1 LEFLPGY
8 KEALQGLANQAGVTL
23 SEQDLLDFA
32 MGKVPGSMKAATTAT
47 QTFITKGGE
56 LAPITEAMSKSLE
69 DVGLSAYGAVTDIEK
84 FTQSLFNAG
93 LLSLSASDAAIAY
106 EAAID
111 AVTESVT
118 KNGTTLDLNTEKG
131 RANQSA
137 YNDLAKSAMTVATA
151 TAEETLKTQGSAAA
165 QQTLQAGLSQSYKD
179 LITAAGQFGITGDAA
194 AEMARKALGIPK
206 NVNID
211 AWIADHASTT
221 LDAIKG
227 KAESLDGKIA
237 TVRIQTIQETYNRVI
252 NGGPD
257 PNRPGQAAPM
267 AVGGAVI
274 GRGQKGVDSE
284 LRLLAPGEHVLSDSD
299 VDAMG
304 GQAGVYE
311 FRKHLHSGGSA
322 TGYQYAPA
330 AAPAVTHRA
339 PAVASASAS
348 APADV
353 RVYIGNEQI
362 DARIVHVASGV
373 VGAADSGSQFMRK
386 GRG

>member
-1 LEFLPGY
+1 
-8 KEALQGLANQAGVTL
+8 
-23 SEQDLLDFA
+23 
-32 MGKVPGSMKAATTAT
+32 
-47 QTFITKGGE
+47 
-56 LAPITEAMSKSLE
+56 MSKALE

-93 LLSLSASDAAIAY
+93 LLSLSASDATIAY

-118 KNGTTLDLNTEKG
+118 KNGTTLDKHTEQG

-137 YNDLAKSAMTVATA
+137 YNDLAKAAMTVATA

-165 QQTLQAGLSQSYKD
+165 QATLQSGLKASYDD
-179 LITAAGQFGITGDAA
+179 LVAAAGQFGIVGDEADT
-194 AEMARKALGIPK
+194 MARKALGVPK
-206 NVNID
+206 NVDIN

-227 KAESLDGKIA
+227 KAESLDGKVA

-267 AVGGAVI
+267 AVGGAVL

-311 FRKHLHSGGSA
+311 FRKQLHSGGDA
-322 TGYQYAPA
+322 MGYQYAPA
-330 AAPAVTHRA
+330 AAPVVNRA

-348 APADV
+348 TPADV

-362 DARIVHVASGV
+362 DARIVHVARAEITS
-373 VGAADSGSQFMRK
+373 ADSNSQFVRR
-386 GRG
+386 GR